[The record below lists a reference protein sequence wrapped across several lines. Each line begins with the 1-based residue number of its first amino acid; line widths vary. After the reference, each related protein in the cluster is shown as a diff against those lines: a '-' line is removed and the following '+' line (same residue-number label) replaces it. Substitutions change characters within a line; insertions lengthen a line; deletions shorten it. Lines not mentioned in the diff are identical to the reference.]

1 MCQDLA
7 GMFGYFLIKAGFIPA
22 FLNCPANGR
31 TPTGVNDIPT
41 REPVGYPKFVLMHV
55 SGYRISPKTHPNDAP
70 SDLRN
75 WTEEEK
81 MINVLIFITK
91 AAGWVTNP
99 MSTEK
104 IILCENGV
112 VFN

>member
-1 MCQDLA
+1 MLSC
-7 GMFGYFLIKAGFIPA
+7 
-22 FLNCPANGR
+22 
-31 TPTGVNDIPT
+31 TPTGVNGIPT
-41 REPVGYPKFVLMHV
+41 RELVGYPKFVLMHV

-81 MINVLIFITK
+81 MVNVFIFSTK

>member
-22 FLNCPANGR
+22 FPNCPANGR

-55 SGYRISPKTHPNDAP
+55 SRYRISPKTHPNDAP
-70 SDLRN
+70 SDLHN

-81 MINVLIFITK
+81 MVNVFIFSTK
-91 AAGWVTNP
+91 AAG
-99 MSTEK
+99 
-104 IILCENGV
+104 
-112 VFN
+112 